1 MKNSG
6 NISAACLSDALTRIL
21 RAICGL
27 MGGNLS
33 LPRHLTGLYERE
45 MFVYRFPEHKMIN
58 TKISVMIILGL
69 DETMQVASG
78 RQGPREG

>member
-1 MKNSG
+1 
-6 NISAACLSDALTRIL
+6 
-21 RAICGL
+21 
-27 MGGNLS
+27 
-33 LPRHLTGLYERE
+33 
-45 MFVYRFPEHKMIN
+45 MIN